1 MKHYMS
7 NFKTSLL
14 LMTFMA
20 SFLFGVTSCKES
32 DSSGGTPK
40 ITSVT
45 NTDPNNQITYGKIGA
60 GSLIVIRGENLG
72 GTQKVY
78 INDQEVWF
86 NTTMNTDHSI
96 IVQIPT
102 EDDGFVL
109 TAFDSNLKDEIRV
122 VTSDGIATYSFKI
135 TAPYPSATSVIS
147 KFPRNAGDWVTVI
160 GQNLVD
166 IDRIFITSLTTDEI
180 YASSATEIGGT
191 QAEVTEYEIT
201 KQEHRKA
208 DSGKGYVTDSEMKF
222 KIPEMSFDGGT
233 LVIECAAGN
242 VLYPFTLSLA
252 PPEILKVNTDM
263 PVPGEELVITGKNFI
278 QVDEVK
284 IGDKV
289 VNVEDFTV
297 DEAGENITVAF
308 KEYMKPGREATPVLS
323 VTTGGG
329 GATVE
334 NFYNYSTVLYDY
346 DEATSN
352 IINADWGGAA
362 VPTSIE
368 TANPLT
374 APYTSDGN
382 FAHWKL
388 GEGQEGNQ
396 WWSLHQVYLVDWNGT
411 PFTLPD
417 YDVIPADAPAS
428 KVYLAIE
435 VYNNNSDYNIVE
447 NYAGYPQYQLDGVTW
462 DNQYA
467 EPNNWI
473 DYDNNIA
480 NFKQLR
486 WADIDGKAPTGKWY
500 RHVLA
505 LENFD
510 SMAGKTY
517 KQIKEEVTIKQVL
530 FVHRNPGT
538 IGVNN
543 LDIALDNVRIIYIP

>member
-7 NFKTSLL
+7 NFKISLL

-45 NTDPNNQITYGKIGA
+45 NTDPNNQITYDKIGA

-122 VTSDGIATYSFKI
+122 VTSDGIATYTFKI

-242 VLYPFTLSLA
+242 VLYPFILGLA
-252 PPEILKVNTDM
+252 PPEILKVNTAM
-263 PVPGEELVITGKNFI
+263 PIAVEELIITGKNFV
-278 QVDEVK
+278 QVDEIK

-289 VNVEDFTV
+289 VNAEDFEV
-297 DEAGENITVAF
+297 DEASEIISITF
-308 KEYMKPGREATPVLS
+308 KEYMKPSTDATPQLS
-323 VTTGGG
+323 VKTGGGVVTTG
-329 GATVE
+329 
-334 NFYNYSTVLYDY
+334 FYNYSTIIYGFEDGQ
-346 DEATSN
+346 ATN
-352 IINADWGGAA
+352 NGWGGD
-362 VPTSIE
+362 PSYE
-368 TANPLT
+368 TTDGST
-374 APYTSDGN
+374 APFTCDGN
-382 FAHWKL
+382 FAHYNIPA
-388 GEGQEGNQ
+388 EGQQ
-396 WWSLHQVYLVDWNGT
+396 WWGTMIYYRKDWSGNSF
-411 PFTLPD
+411 PLPGF
-417 YDVIPADAPAS
+417 DVIPADAPAE
-428 KVYLAIE
+428 KIYLAME
-435 VYNNNSDYNIVE
+435 VYNIGSDYNKFDAEGVPTFTGYLRYMIQPLDDSE
-447 NYAGYPQYQLDGVTW
+447 NTYDNFKDWVPDGYPTKPVFETKILADADG
-462 DNQYA
+462 NAY
-467 EPNNWI
+467 E
-473 DYDNNIA
+473 
-480 NFKQLR
+480 
-486 WADIDGKAPTGKWY
+486 GKWY
-500 RHVLA
+500 RHVLP
-505 LENFD
+505 LSKFNCY
-510 SMAGKTY
+510 AGKTY
-517 KQIKEEVTIKQVL
+517 SEIVTTGLNQFRIQSI
-530 FVHRNPGT
+530 NQGT
-538 IGVNN
+538 VVGKI
-543 LDIALDNVRIIYIP
+543 DFCLDNIRIIYIP

>member
-1 MKHYMS
+1 
-7 NFKTSLL
+7 
-14 LMTFMA
+14 
-20 SFLFGVTSCKES
+20 
-32 DSSGGTPK
+32 
-40 ITSVT
+40 
-45 NTDPNNQITYGKIGA
+45 
-60 GSLIVIRGENLG
+60 
-72 GTQKVY
+72 
-78 INDQEVWF
+78 
-86 NTTMNTDHSI
+86 
-96 IVQIPT
+96 
-102 EDDGFVL
+102 
-109 TAFDSNLKDEIRV
+109 
-122 VTSDGIATYSFKI
+122 
-135 TAPYPSATSVIS
+135 
-147 KFPRNAGDWVTVI
+147 
-160 GQNLVD
+160 
-166 IDRIFITSLTTDEI
+166 
-180 YASSATEIGGT
+180 
-191 QAEVTEYEIT
+191 
-201 KQEHRKA
+201 
-208 DSGKGYVTDSEMKF
+208 
-222 KIPEMSFDGGT
+222 
-233 LVIECAAGN
+233 
-242 VLYPFTLSLA
+242 
-252 PPEILKVNTDM
+252 M

-368 TANPLT
+368 TANPFT

-538 IGVNN
+538 VGVNN